1 MIFFFIEV
9 EALTVVLYIFLLWL
23 YDLRIIPVDII
34 YCLIVIWQLHLENNV
49 IKQIIKLSLV
59 HPSSY
64 QATLFNTFNALFSCT
79 KFLSLA
85 QQFHAHIIINGLYRE
100 VFYGSNIT
108 NAYVQSGSLPLATE
122 AFVRSLQRIFTLGTP
137 SSPVTQ
143 KAVSMIM
150 FWSFFE
156 TCEVTAMQLIASTW
170 CLPLKRVRG
179 WCFFIM
185 GDCFIVCHQIWVGRR
200 PVYCASSFGHVR
212 WVGFSKWCS
221 QVVWRYSYIS
231 SVMWGFIIKVYLKSS
246 QEPRVF

>member
-1 MIFFFIEV
+1 MPFSLAPSFS
-9 EALTVVLYIFLLWL
+9 LWL
-23 YDLRIIPVDII
+23 SNLT
-34 YCLIVIWQLHLENNV
+34 LISSSTGSTGRFFMVPTSPMLMSNRVLFHLPQ
-49 IKQIIKLSLV
+49 K
-59 HPSSY
+59 
-64 QATLFNTFNALFSCT
+64 
-79 KFLSLA
+79 
-85 QQFHAHIIINGLYRE
+85 
-100 VFYGSNIT
+100 
-108 NAYVQSGSLPLATE
+108 PL
-122 AFVRSLQRIFTLGTP
+122 VRSLQRIFTLGTP

-221 QVVWRYSYIS
+221 QVVWRHSYIS